1 MYSLSVN
8 DIFVSVSALFFNN
21 CMYLAHELA
30 TLGIQFS
37 NLLQENIITTFVDFI
52 DPLRSLGY
60 SILNSQIDIQ
70 RQQLLEIL
78 SLSGKY
84 EFVVLF

>member
-1 MYSLSVN
+1 
-8 DIFVSVSALFFNN
+8 
-21 CMYLAHELA
+21 MYLAHELA

-52 DPLRSLGY
+52 DPLRSLAY
-60 SILNSQIDIQ
+60 NILNSQIDIQ

-78 SLSGKY
+78 SLSGK
-84 EFVVLF
+84 F